1 MKAILTEHIK
11 KELRKN
17 RNFCGLFIGKVGT
30 GKSYSAL
37 KMAEN
42 LDPGFNIDRIVFDI
56 PALLDLAQKLQPGN
70 VIIFDE
76 AGISG
81 SNRNSYM
88 NTLNKSLSF
97 LLQTWRHRQIILFV
111 TIPDIAFIDKGVR
124 KMFDIVL
131 ESKGVVKD
139 RKIVKMAV
147 KFVQVNFQSGKAYY
161 KSPRSSSH
169 IVNTEIGKPSIK
181 LINRYEKAKTKF
193 TTELYKSIQAELK
206 PEEKKKNGVEEI
218 RRCKECGNLGI
229 YKRARDLWEC
239 RGCPNS
245 WSNTHTIV
253 ANV

>member
-1 MKAILTEHIK
+1 MKGILTQHIK

-42 LDPGFNIDRIVFDI
+42 LDTSFNIDRIVFNI

-131 ESKGVVKD
+131 ESKGVVKK

-147 KFVQVNFQSGKAYY
+147 KFVQVNFQSGKAYF

-169 IVNTEIGKPSIK
+169 IVNTEIGKPSLK
-181 LINRYEKAKTKF
+181 LINRYEKAKTIF
-193 TTELYKSIQAELK
+193 TTELYKSIQADLK
-206 PEEKKKNGVEEI
+206 PEEKKTKELDE
-218 RRCKECGNLGI
+218 RRCKECGNLGD
-229 YKRARDLWEC
+229 YKRTKELYLC
-239 RGCPNS
+239 RKCPNQWPYS
-245 WSNTHTIV
+245 PSKPAIV
-253 ANV
+253 

>member
-1 MKAILTEHIK
+1 MKGILTQHIK
-11 KELRKN
+11 RELGKS
-17 RNFCGLFIGKVGT
+17 RNFCGLFIGRVGT

-42 LDPGFNIDRIVFDI
+42 LDPSFNIDRIVFNI

-131 ESKGVVKD
+131 ESKGVVKK

-147 KFVQVNFQSGKAYY
+147 KFVQVNFQSGKAYF

-169 IVNTEIGKPSIK
+169 IVNTEIGKPSLK
-181 LINRYEKAKTKF
+181 LINRYEKAKTNF
-193 TTELYKSIQAELK
+193 TTELYKSIQADLK
-206 PEEKKKNGVEEI
+206 PEEKKTKELDE
-218 RRCKECGNLGI
+218 RRCKECGNLGD
-229 YKRARDLWEC
+229 YKRTKELYLC
-239 RGCPNS
+239 RKCPNQWPYS
-245 WSNTHTIV
+245 PPKPAIV
-253 ANV
+253 

>member
-1 MKAILTEHIK
+1 MKGILTQHIK
-11 KELRKN
+11 RELGKS
-17 RNFCGLFIGKVGT
+17 RNFTGIFIGRVGT

-42 LDPGFNIDRIVFDI
+42 LDPSFNIDRIVFNI

-131 ESKGVVKD
+131 ESKGVVKK

-147 KFVQVNFQSGKAYY
+147 KFVQVNFQSGKAYF

-169 IVNTEIGKPSIK
+169 IVNTEIGKPSLK
-181 LINRYEKAKTKF
+181 LINRYEKAKTNF
-193 TTELYKSIQAELK
+193 TTELYNSLK
-206 PEEKKKNGVEEI
+206 ANFIKHHKKKTITLATCAECGSNSSVYRSKLDRI
-218 RRCKECGNLGI
+218 ICRRCGHQWKKTAHI
-229 YKRARDLWEC
+229 AA
-239 RGCPNS
+239 
-245 WSNTHTIV
+245 IV
-253 ANV
+253 